1 MIEWG
6 AFKDNLYVVVVVLLM
21 LSAFGFG
28 MFWFERL
35 TGIHDSAVLG
45 IMVRGGLVALLIIDL
60 CRDCFTS

>member
-35 TGIHDSAVLG
+35 TGTHDSAVLG
-45 IMVRGGLVALLIIDL
+45 IIGLAVSSLY
-60 CRDCFTS
+60 